1 MRESREICNAPFL
14 DAKALMHRS
23 VVSKYP
29 TIEAGDVMK
38 LEGFFFM
45 NKVVYFSLIFISQ
58 IAFSASPGGVDDSLE
73 LWLRADQGI
82 TTLSGRVRYWDDQS
96 ELTSNHS
103 GQYYYSKR
111 PSVGH
116 NLAVEG
122 QTLNFNPTVAFD
134 GVNDLLV
141 VKKLQLDDGASIFAV
156 GFNGLQGATGSQFK
170 PFIISEDAHGANTQ
184 DEGFLLVAGRSN
196 TNDGD
201 VLFIPPHKSDA
212 DSGYCGDGTIVDE
225 CFDETV
231 RDDVASSNGRAA
243 MWLGLDGTDDHGEV
257 YRDGQL
263 KQSTLAQSRTIPD
276 PHPTSYTTGYQ
287 IGGSSHN
294 ANRYYKGTIAEII
307 AFDEKLTPEKIAKVN
322 S

>member
-1 MRESREICNAPFL
+1 
-14 DAKALMHRS
+14 
-23 VVSKYP
+23 
-29 TIEAGDVMK
+29 
-38 LEGFFFM
+38 M

-82 TTLSGRVRYWDDQS
+82 TTLSGRVRYWNDQS

-184 DEGFLLVAGRSN
+184 DEGFLLVAG
-196 TNDGD
+196 
-201 VLFIPPHKSDA
+201 
-212 DSGYCGDGTIVDE
+212 
-225 CFDETV
+225 
-231 RDDVASSNGRAA
+231 
-243 MWLGLDGTDDHGEV
+243 
-257 YRDGQL
+257 
-263 KQSTLAQSRTIPD
+263 
-276 PHPTSYTTGYQ
+276 
-287 IGGSSHN
+287 
-294 ANRYYKGTIAEII
+294 
-307 AFDEKLTPEKIAKVN
+307 
-322 S
+322 